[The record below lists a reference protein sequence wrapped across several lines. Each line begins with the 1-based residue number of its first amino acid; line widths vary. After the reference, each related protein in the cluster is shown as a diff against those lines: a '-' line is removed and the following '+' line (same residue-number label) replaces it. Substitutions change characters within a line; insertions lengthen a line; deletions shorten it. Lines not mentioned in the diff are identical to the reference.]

1 MKLSA
6 VVVTRNDDYGGNLN
20 DRAIYCL
27 NSLVNTFDEVILVDT
42 I

>member
-20 DRAIYCL
+20 DRSIYCL
-27 NSLVNTFDEVILVDT
+27 NSLINTFEEVI
-42 I
+42 